1 MGSLRGI
8 TEYVIQNPGLYMV
21 AGVTGVGKTKF
32 VTNMIKDFNAR
43 DDKKHSVY
51 CYSSENDCQL
61 LGETDQIK
69 IIDLS
74 LLPCSTEHIMLE
86 SLWVY
91 EDNGLSLIVVDDY
104 RFLLRSEFYFY
115 NNRYS
120 KKERLVCILT
130 RLKIMSEI
138 FNIPVIL
145 TSGVDDDY
153 IYGRKEKIP
162 KISDIPDGKFIKPLI
177 GKFIFL
183 HREEMYSQDTDKI
196 GLLECRLYEP
206 VSKHITDY
214 LYVSHPEIERYIEVT
229 NEKKVSYE

>member
-69 IIDLS
+69 NIDLS
-74 LLPCSTEHIMLE
+74 ILPCSTEHILLE
-86 SLWVY
+86 SLWEY
-91 EDNGLSLIVVDDY
+91 KDIGLSVVVVDDY
-104 RFLLRSEFYFY
+104 RFLLRGEIHLY
-115 NNRYS
+115 NKLS
-120 KKERLVCILT
+120 KKERLLCILT
-130 RLKIMSEI
+130 RLKVMSDI
-138 FNIPVIL
+138 FSVPVIL
-145 TSGVDDDY
+145 TSSVDDDY
-153 IYGRKEKIP
+153 IYGRKNNFP
-162 KISDIPDGKFIKPLI
+162 RISDIYDGKYIKPLI
-177 GKFIFL
+177 DRFIFL
-183 HREEMYSQDTDKI
+183 HREEMYSQDTDKK

-206 VSKHITDY
+206 VSNRIEDY
-214 LYVSHPEIERYIEVT
+214 LFVSHPEIERYIEVT

>member
-1 MGSLRGI
+1 MVNLGI
-8 TEYVIQNPGLYMV
+8 IDCLIKEPGLYMI
-21 AGVTGVGKTKF
+21 AGVTGVGKSRF
-32 VTNMIKDFNAR
+32 VTNMIEDFNTR
-43 DDKKHSVY
+43 NNEKRSVY
-51 CYSSENDCQL
+51 CYSSEKNSQL
-61 LGETDQIK
+61 LGKADQTK
-69 IIDLS
+69 IINLS
-74 LLPCSTEHIMLE
+74 LLPCSTGHIMLE
-86 SLWVY
+86 ALWEY

-177 GKFIFL
+177 DKFIL
-183 HREEMYSQDTDKI
+183 LYREEMYDQNTDKKH
-196 GLLECRLYEP
+196 LMECRLYEP
-206 VSKHITDY
+206 VDKRITDY
-214 LYVSHPEIERYIEVT
+214 LYVCHPEITRYVEVS
-229 NEKKVSYE
+229 EGCRKDYV